1 MKCPPV
7 IQRIYNHFVRKR
19 AIIPKIGLSELIPE
33 DIFIQMHQSGFAD
46 GNISMPELM
55 SVNRIIGFHKPL
67 NLFEIGTFNGR
78 TTLNMAANCS
88 KNSKVY
94 TLDLPKEKLNSTNP
108 PIDPGEKSFINK
120 DIIGSNYLGTNYAK
134 KIIQLYGDSATF
146 DYSPFNNKID
156 FIFIDGY
163 HSYEYV
169 LNDSK
174 KALSLLKNGQG
185 VIMWHDYGGWI
196 GVTKALNELY
206 LKDEVFKN
214 LKHIQGTSLAYLFI
228 GSKLK

>member
-1 MKCPPV
+1 MNSLQI
-7 IQRIYNHFVRKR
+7 IQRICNHFKRKR
-19 AIIPKIGLSELIPE
+19 AILQKIGLSELIPE
-33 DIFIQMHQSGFAD
+33 DTWIQMHQSGSAD

-55 SVNRIIGFHKPL
+55 SINRIIGFHKPL

-88 KNSKVY
+88 KKSKVY
-94 TLDLPKEKLNSTNP
+94 TLDLPKEKLNSTDL
-108 PIDPGEKSFINK
+108 PIDPGEKSFIDK
-120 DIIGSNYLGTNYAK
+120 EVIGSNYLRTNYAK

-146 DYSPFNNKID
+146 DFSRFNNKMD
-156 FIFIDGY
+156 FVFIDGS

-174 KALSLLKNGQG
+174 KALSLLKKGKG
-185 VIMWHDYGGWI
+185 VIVWHDYGGWI

-206 LKDEVFKN
+206 LKNERFKD
-214 LKHIQGTSLAYLFI
+214 LKHIQWTSLAYLFI
-228 GSKLK
+228 NSKLK

>member
-1 MKCPPV
+1 MQYPLI
-7 IQRIYNHFVRKR
+7 IQRVYNHFQKKKT
-19 AIIPKIGLSELIPE
+19 IIPKIGLSELIPE
-33 DIFIQMHQSGFAD
+33 DVFIQIHQSGSAD

-55 SVNRIIGFHKPL
+55 SINRAIGFHKPL

-78 TTLNMAANCS
+78 TTLNMASNCS
-88 KNSKVY
+88 EKSKVY
-94 TLDLPKEKLNSTNP
+94 TLDLPKEKINTTILP
-108 PIDPGEKSFINK
+108 LAPGEKSFIDK
-120 DIIGSNYLGTNYAK
+120 EIIGSNFLETDYTK

-146 DYSPFNNKID
+146 DFSHFNNNID
-156 FIFIDGY
+156 FIFIDGS

-174 KALSLLKNGQG
+174 KALSLLKNGKG

-206 LKDEVFKN
+206 LKDEKFKN
-214 LKHIQGTSLAYLFI
+214 LKQIQGTSLAYL
-228 GSKLK
+228 SVLN

>member
-1 MKCPPV
+1 MKFPQI
-7 IQRIYNHFVRKR
+7 IQRIYNHFVKKK

-33 DIFIQMHQSGFAD
+33 DTWVQIHQSGPAN
-46 GNISMPELM
+46 GSVSMPELM
-55 SVNRIIGFHKPL
+55 SINRAIGFHMPH

-88 KNSKVY
+88 EESRVY
-94 TLDLPKEKLNSTNP
+94 TLDLPKEKLNSAKLCL
-108 PIDPGEKSFINK
+108 DPSDKSFINK
-120 DIIGSNYLGTNYAK
+120 EVIGSNYLRTVYAK

-146 DYSPFNNKID
+146 NYSNFNNQID
-156 FIFIDGY
+156 FIFIDGS

-169 LNDSK
+169 ISDSK
-174 KALSLLKNGQG
+174 KALNLLKNGMG

-196 GVTKALNELY
+196 GVTNALNELY
-206 LKDEVFKN
+206 LQDERFKN

-228 GSKLK
+228 DSKLK